1 MVKNI
6 KNVNKKYFY
15 LFLAIIPVIVGVV
28 GFIALFQSPYTG
40 LDFKYEHGKW
50 LISSV
55 DPSGPAAAYKNMAGS
70 EVLSVTGFS
79 ISERYALAKEFDDI
93 SKRSDFLNYL
103 KTQAYFRDNIHI
115 GKPFG
120 IVVQNEGYIQNIQLT
135 PSNYPFI
142 QFIKKAGII
151 FVTGFITILIGL
163 TVILQKPENEQ
174 AAVFYILTLF
184 ISLVDFTLGIFVA
197 RDLSFDMYIFYF
209 MYVAGSIGF
218 FYSAAV
224 LFHFVNVFPQH
235 TRIGNNK
242 QLIFFLYLITFFG
255 VILYDLKIFYYA
267 YPILCGLMLTAG
279 MIIVLRSYFVLHL
292 PEMKTQVRV
301 ILYGTGLALATF
313 PVLYFGPMLLSG
325 GRVFSAYVPM
335 ISSVLLPLSM
345 AFAIMRY
352 RLMDIDTL
360 FDNTLIYVTTLLLLV
375 LADAGLVNIL
385 MHSGII
391 PVNNFLFIL
400 VSVWFIIFAYIPVR
414 NFVQN
419 IMKKLLKREI
429 YDINAISLQLSKEL
443 LSASGIED
451 AFRKVGFAIRDAIHP
466 KGWDA
471 YLVNPNGSVSAVRE
485 ENGTRAPLIDVDKIT
500 TLVSP
505 VPLSVIAEA
514 KSIPAEYA
522 GGIYVPIIGS
532 QRQIGYFVFQNKYS
546 DRLYDKND
554 IKLLSI
560 ASNQLAMAVEAL
572 KAQENAAQE
581 RERISREVHD
591 CVGNSF
597 AQAIFISDTIN
608 KNTDNPNVLRYSQN
622 LKNILSTGLDNTR
635 DLLWAVEK
643 NENSL
648 GNLISYICNKICVTT
663 NSFESR
669 CVSDSIEDDKILLS
683 SITRLNII
691 RIIEEAAANIIKHAK
706 ASKLEITFVQSGQDF
721 TITIKDNGIG
731 FDVPKEN
738 VSPNG
743 YGLRNI
749 RKRCDEIDAK
759 LNIESSG
766 AGTQI
771 TVRLRLK

>member
-1 MVKNI
+1 
-6 KNVNKKYFY
+6 
-15 LFLAIIPVIVGVV
+15 
-28 GFIALFQSPYTG
+28 
-40 LDFKYEHGKW
+40 
-50 LISSV
+50 
-55 DPSGPAAAYKNMAGS
+55 
-70 EVLSVTGFS
+70 
-79 ISERYALAKEFDDI
+79 
-93 SKRSDFLNYL
+93 
-103 KTQAYFRDNIHI
+103 
-115 GKPFG
+115 
-120 IVVQNEGYIQNIQLT
+120 
-135 PSNYPFI
+135 
-142 QFIKKAGII
+142 
-151 FVTGFITILIGL
+151 
-163 TVILQKPENEQ
+163 
-174 AAVFYILTLF
+174 
-184 ISLVDFTLGIFVA
+184 
-197 RDLSFDMYIFYF
+197 

-224 LFHFVNVFPQH
+224 LFHFVNVFPRH
-235 TRIGNNK
+235 TKIGNNK
-242 QLIFFLYLITFFG
+242 KLILSLYLITFAG
-255 VILYDLKIFYYA
+255 VILYDLKIYYYA

-279 MIIVLRSYFVLHL
+279 MIIVLRSYFVLHS
-292 PEMKTQVRV
+292 PETKTQVRV

-313 PVLYFGPMLLSG
+313 PVLYFGPMLLTG

-360 FDNTLIYVTTLLLLV
+360 FDNTLIYATTLLLLV
-375 LADAGLVNIL
+375 LADVGLVNIL
-385 MHSGII
+385 IHSKVI
-391 PVNNFLFIL
+391 PTNNFLFIL
-400 VSVWFIIFAYIPVR
+400 ISVWFIIFAYIPVR

-429 YDINAISLQLSKEL
+429 YDINAVSLQLSKEL

-451 AFRKVGFAIRDAIHP
+451 AFRKVNFAIGNAMHP
-466 KGWDA
+466 RGGNA
-471 YLVNPNGSVSAVRE
+471 YLVNPNGGVVPVWE
-485 ENGTRAPLIDVDKIT
+485 ENEIPTPRIDIDKIT
-500 TLVSP
+500 TLAAP
-505 VPLSVIAEA
+505 VHLSVIVEA
-514 KSIPAEYA
+514 KNLPAEYA

-532 QRQIGYFVFQNKYS
+532 QRQIGYFVFQNKHS
-546 DRLYDKND
+546 DRLYDNND
-554 IKLLSI
+554 IKLLGI

-608 KNTDNPNVLRYSQN
+608 KNTDNANILKYSQN

-669 CVSDSIEDDKILLS
+669 CMSDSIEDDRIILS
-683 SITRLNII
+683 SIVRLNII
-691 RIIEEAAANIIKHAK
+691 RIIEEATSNIIKHAK
-706 ASKLEITFVQSGQDF
+706 AAKLEIIFVQKGKDF

-731 FDVPKEN
+731 FDLSQEN
-738 VSPNG
+738 KSPNG

-749 RKRCDEIDAK
+749 RKRCDEIGAHLD
-759 LNIESSG
+759 IESSN

-771 TVRLRLK
+771 TVNLRLN

>member
-1 MVKNI
+1 M
-6 KNVNKKYFY
+6 NKKYFY
-15 LFLAIIPVIVGVV
+15 LSLAIIPIVIGMI
-28 GFIALFQSPYTG
+28 GFMALLQSPYTG
-40 LDFKYEHGKW
+40 LDLKYDNNKW
-50 LISSV
+50 YISSI
-55 DPSGPAAAYKNMAGS
+55 DPGGPAADHKNMVES
-70 EVLSVTGFS
+70 EVISIAGFK
-79 ISERYALAKEFDDI
+79 ISGSHTLAKEFDDI
-93 SKRSDFLNYL
+93 SKRSDFLDYL
-103 KTQAYFRDNIHI
+103 HAQAYFHKNIHI
-115 GKPFG
+115 GELFS
-120 IVVQNEGYIQNIQLT
+120 IVIQNNNSIQNIQIT

-151 FVTGFITILIGL
+151 FLTGFITILIGL
-163 TVILQKPENEQ
+163 TVIFQKPENEQ

-197 RDLSFDMYIFYF
+197 RDLSFDMNIFYF
-209 MYVAGSIGF
+209 IYVAGSIGF

-224 LFHFVNVFPQH
+224 LFHFVNIFPRH
-235 TRIGNNK
+235 TRIGNNRK
-242 QLIFFLYLITFFG
+242 ILFFLYLITFLG

-279 MIIVLRSYFVLHL
+279 MIIVLRSYFVLHS
-292 PEMKTQVRV
+292 PETKTQVRV

-313 PVLYFGPMLLSG
+313 PVLYFGPMLFTG
-325 GRVFSAYVPM
+325 GRVFSAYLPM
-335 ISSVLLPLSM
+335 IASVLLPLSM
-345 AFAIMRY
+345 AFAITRY

-375 LADAGLVNIL
+375 LTDAVLVNIL
-385 MHSGII
+385 MNFKFIAL
-391 PVNNFLFIL
+391 NNFLFTL

-419 IMKKLLKREI
+419 IMKKLLRREI

-451 AFRKVGFAIRDAIHP
+451 AFRKVSFAVTDAIHP
-466 KGWDA
+466 KGWAA
-471 YLVNPNGSVSAVRE
+471 YLINPNGSAVSVWE
-485 ENGTRAPLIDVDKIT
+485 ENGMRAPLIDIDKIT
-500 TLVSP
+500 TLLSP
-505 VPLSVIAEA
+505 VQLSAIAEA
-514 KSIPAEYA
+514 KDIPIEYA

-532 QRQIGYFVFQNKYS
+532 QRQIGYFVFQNKHS

-608 KNTDNPNVLRYSQN
+608 KNTDNPNVLKYSQN

-669 CVSDSIEDDKILLS
+669 CISDSIEDDKILLS
-683 SITRLNII
+683 SIVRLNII
-691 RIIEEAAANIIKHAK
+691 RVIEETTSNIIKHAK

-731 FDVPKEN
+731 FNLAQEN

-749 RKRCDEIDAK
+749 RKRCDEIGAQLD
-759 LNIESSG
+759 IESSD

-771 TVRLRLK
+771 TVNLRLG